1 MFAAAY
7 GAHGLTG
14 ITTSATALKIYETA
28 QQFHALHSVALL
40 GIAGLL
46 AATEGWRG
54 ALADWALR
62 ISAGAFVLGILA
74 FCGGIYFGVITG
86 AHTGLAIVP
95 VGRNVPARL
104 VRSGDFRVR
113 LRTEIFLD
121 LPRALGFRSRRYPP
135 QARRARTKWC
145 RYRTCTVTSMML
157 AKNRITKIEVQ
168 ASGTKNNSMLVTT
181 SNHNQAV
188 EIMLAAGEI
197 MRQTVAHDSAHLQ
210 I

>member
-1 MFAAAY
+1 MSFRIWLCAAALCGLTSVFAAAY

-40 GIAGLL
+40 SIAGLL

-95 VGRNVPARL
+95 VGGGL
-104 VRSGDFRVR
+104 
-113 LRTEIFLD
+113 FL
-121 LPRALGFRSRRYPP
+121 LGWLALAISAFGFERKS
-135 QARRARTKWC
+135 
-145 RYRTCTVTSMML
+145 S
-157 AKNRITKIEVQ
+157 
-168 ASGTKNNSMLVTT
+168 
-181 SNHNQAV
+181 
-188 EIMLAAGEI
+188 
-197 MRQTVAHDSAHLQ
+197 
-210 I
+210 